1 MKLANDK
8 IGLARCLQEVIYRK
22 LSTVRPPLPFFGR
35 RTFCCITCNIFFEL
49 IVVENFTSVW
59 L

>member
-22 LSTVRPPLPFFGR
+22 LSTVRPLLPFLVAGYFLSR
-35 RTFCCITCNIFFEL
+35 LQSIFLACFC
-49 IVVENFTSVW
+49 
-59 L
+59 

>member
-22 LSTVRPPLPFFGR
+22 LSTVRPLLPFLVAGYFLSR
-35 RTFCCITCNIFFEL
+35 LQSFFL
-49 IVVENFTSVW
+49 AFFVENFTSVW